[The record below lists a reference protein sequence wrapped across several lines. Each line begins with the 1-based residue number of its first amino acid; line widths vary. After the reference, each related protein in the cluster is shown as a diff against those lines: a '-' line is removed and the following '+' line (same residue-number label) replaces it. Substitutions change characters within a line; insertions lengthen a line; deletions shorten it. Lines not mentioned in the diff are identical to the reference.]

1 MYAVL
6 AQYRR
11 LHGVAKTA
19 AKKQFKK
26 IKKKIVGVPGEAF
39 MHPASRSDED
49 RLRLAAWASET
60 RQALLEWLA
69 EQHPRMLPKPVAVV
83 SAE

>member
-1 MYAVL
+1 VYHVL

-19 AKKQFKK
+19 AKRQAKK
-26 IKKKIVGVPGEAF
+26 TKKKIVGVPGEAF
-39 MHPASRSDED
+39 VHPASRSPED
-49 RLRLAAWASET
+49 KLRLAVWASET